1 MESYRIN
8 SFLAD
13 MNIFF
18 LHWNPKLAAEYHCDK
33 HVIKMIIET
42 AQLLYSAHWMLN
54 SQLPANAYKLAH
66 KNHPCSIWTRQSIT
80 NYMWLCSLG
89 LWLCQEYRF
98 RYGDKKTHKTE
109 AHLRWLFEN
118 PPREIPYRGMTN
130 PAQAMPDHFKCEE
143 NPIRAYRKF
152 YIGSKLKE
160 RGIVKY
166 TKRDAPV
173 FLRKHIPV
181 PPSQGHHTLQT

>member
-1 MESYRIN
+1 
-8 SFLAD
+8 

-18 LHWNPKLAAEYHCDK
+18 LHWNPRTAAEYHCDK
-33 HVIKMIIET
+33 HVVKMIIET

-54 SQLPANAYKLAH
+54 SPLPVTAYKLAH

-89 LWLCQEYRF
+89 LWLCKEYSN
-98 RYGDKKTHKTE
+98 RYGEQKTHKTE
-109 AHLRWLFEN
+109 AHIIWLMNN
-118 PPREIPYRGMTN
+118 PPKNIPFLDMTP
-130 PAQAMPDHFKCEE
+130 PAQAMPDVYKND

-160 RGIVKY
+160 RGIVNY
-166 TKRDAPV
+166 TWREPPP
-173 FLRKHIPV
+173 FLIHYIQSEKNRKKKK
-181 PPSQGHHTLQT
+181 